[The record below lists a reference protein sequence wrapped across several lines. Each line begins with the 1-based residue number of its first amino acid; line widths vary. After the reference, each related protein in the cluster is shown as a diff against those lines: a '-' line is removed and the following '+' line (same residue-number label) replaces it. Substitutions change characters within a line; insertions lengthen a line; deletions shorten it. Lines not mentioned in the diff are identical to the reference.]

1 MRDEHNT
8 SLRTEVIYGRE
19 ALLTIGKDW
28 DELFERSLAAPP
40 FLSRAWVT
48 VLIEEGKVRGTPLLA
63 LAWSGTKLVAL
74 LPLAVRQS
82 LWVKIAEPIGT
93 GLHTY
98 LGLLSDPNYPQA
110 IEVLAK
116 FFKQEKVA
124 DVLYINDLSSEDE
137 ATGKLL
143 AELAKN
149 GFLYLHVYRNP
160 CHYIKL
166 GCSFDEYLKKNK
178 SSKSRHELRREE
190 RKLCKEKEIEVGY
203 YSGTEMTPEIL
214 RRIGVIQQQSW
225 MKRRGAVTLNRSF
238 NQMLLMNMAKNN
250 FANVWILT
258 IDREDAAFA
267 YTLVA
272 HKKLH
277 YYQTA
282 FKLKFESSLS
292 VGKVLTMQVIRH
304 ACESDI
310 EYFDFGQG
318 DSEYKRFW
326 ATNSHD
332 VKRAAAGRGLRG
344 YVVVLWFGLIWWL
357 AKHQWIRA
365 QYRRIRAKLLTDKGW
380 RSV

>member
-19 ALLTIGKDW
+19 ALLTIDKDW
-28 DELFERSLAAPP
+28 DELFERSIAAPP
-40 FLSRAWVT
+40 YLSRAWVT

-124 DVLYINDLSSEDE
+124 DVLYVNDLSSEDE
-137 ATGKLL
+137 ATGQLL
-143 AELAKN
+143 TELAKN

-160 CHYIKL
+160 CHYIRI
-166 GCSFDEYLKKNK
+166 GRSYDEYLLQTKSANRRKK
-178 SSKSRHELRREE
+178 LRYEE
-190 RKLCKEKEIEVGY
+190 KTLFNSGDVAVQHYAGKEI
-203 YSGTEMTPEIL
+203 TPDTVQ
-214 RRIGVIQQQSW
+214 RIAKIQEASW
-225 MKRRGAVTLNRSF
+225 MKRRGAVTLNQSF
-238 NQMLLMNMAKNN
+238 DQKLLLNMAKNN

-258 IDREDAAFA
+258 IDREDAAFV

-272 HKKLH
+272 HKRLH
-277 YYQTA
+277 YYRTA

-310 EYFDFGQG
+310 VYFDFGQG
-318 DSEYKRFW
+318 DTEYKRFW

-332 VKRAAAGRGLRG
+332 VRRAAVGRGLRG
-344 YVVVLWFGLIWWL
+344 YVFVLWFGLIWWL

-365 QYRRIRAKLLTDKGW
+365 QYRRIRTKLFG
-380 RSV
+380 R

>member
-1 MRDEHNT
+1 MCGEHNT
-8 SLRTEVIYGRE
+8 SLRAEVVNGRE
-19 ALLTIGKDW
+19 ALLTIGKAW
-28 DELFERSLAAPP
+28 DELFERCIEAPP
-40 FLSRAWVT
+40 YLSRAWTT
-48 VLIEEGKVRGTPLLA
+48 VFVEEGRLRGTPLFV
-63 LAWSGTKLVAL
+63 LAWSGPKLVAL

-82 LWVKIAEPIGT
+82 LCTKIAEPIGT

-110 IEVLAK
+110 IEFLAK

-143 AELAKN
+143 TELAKN

-160 CHYIKL
+160 CHYIRM
-166 GCSFDEYLKKNK
+166 GRSYDEYLLQTKSATRRKK
-178 SSKSRHELRREE
+178 LRYEE
-190 RKLCKEKEIEVGY
+190 KTLFNSGNVAVQHYAGKEI
-203 YSGTEMTPEIL
+203 TPDTVQ
-214 RRIGVIQQQSW
+214 RIAKIQEASW
-225 MKRRGAVTLNRSF
+225 MKRRGAVTLNQSF
-238 NQMLLMNMAKNN
+238 NQKLLLNMAENN

-258 IDREDAAFA
+258 IDGEDAAFV

-282 FKLKFESSLS
+282 FKLNFESPLS

-310 EYFDFGQG
+310 ESFDFGHG
-318 DSEYKRFW
+318 DAEYKRFW

-332 VKRAAAGRGLRG
+332 VRRAAAGRGLRG
-344 YVVVLWFGLIWWL
+344 YVFVLWCGLIWWL

-365 QYRRIRAKLLTDKGW
+365 QYRRIRANLFG
-380 RSV
+380 S